1 MEKFGQDIVLG
12 GGGSSSS
19 GMASNN
25 LAAELVSITIN
36 NLSFSSNGSLEPVT
50 RRLPKSLTVAKLQ
63 LMIKQMF
70 GLDPRLQQLSI
81 RVYKDA
87 MPALMDDPQC
97 SLHYFGAI
105 DGAEIFINEA
115 KA

>member
-1 MEKFGQDIVLG
+1 
-12 GGGSSSS
+12 
-19 GMASNN
+19 
-25 LAAELVSITIN
+25 
-36 NLSFSSNGSLEPVT
+36 
-50 RRLPKSLTVAKLQ
+50 
-63 LMIKQMF
+63 MIKQMF

>member
-1 MEKFGQDIVLG
+1 M
-12 GGGSSSS
+12 
-19 GMASNN
+19 
-25 LAAELVSITIN
+25 
-36 NLSFSSNGSLEPVT
+36 T
-50 RRLPKSLTVAKLQ
+50 RRLPKTLTVAKLQ

-81 RVYKDA
+81 RVIFFLFAILLTHLLLWKKVYKDA
-87 MPALMDDPQC
+87 MPAVMDDPQC